1 MFKSNTDTIPLAS
14 ITHTTRMVDIDLVL
28 TILIETHVNITTN
41 PKEKKKKQK
50 IQQALFFHKT

>member
-1 MFKSNTDTIPLAS
+1 MFKSNTDTILLAS

-28 TILIETHVNITTN
+28 TILIETDVNITTN

-50 IQQALFFHKT
+50 IQQTLFFHKT